1 MLTHDVVQ
9 TEDAVLRW
17 STYHSQ
23 YRYKKFCLLS
33 LKTQKYI
40 PTDAFLQT

>member
-1 MLTHDVVQ
+1 MIFVF
-9 TEDAVLRW
+9 AILRI
-17 STYHSQ
+17 